1 MDTVTVCWSYINHP
15 ALQKTLKHP
24 CKWLSDVFLPKFS
37 TLIGIWIYF
46 KTLKSLFRLLRGC
59 ILFFSMILVYW
70 KTKLRRLK
78 KKKHGNSTALIKI
91 LKSAI
96 STDTYIVK
104 FELQMIFQ
112 VLVLLEF
119 DLSVIHHR
127 CFNYQVSR
135 SRLIWVFLKY

>member
-15 ALQKTLKHP
+15 DLQKTLKHP

-78 KKKHGNSTALIKI
+78 KKNTGIPQLW
-91 LKSAI
+91 LKYLNLQYQQIHTLWSLN
-96 STDTYIVK
+96 YKWYFK
-104 FELQMIFQ
+104 FLYF
-112 VLVLLEF
+112 LEF